1 MQNSLTDYHL
11 LTDIYFLSYTTNM
24 TKQTLTATTKMEPN
38 GRVMI
43 PVAIRRRLNLKPGV
57 AFLVFIKNDQLVLA
71 DAQKEKMKAWE
82 ELQKSFSKYHWK
94 PGQKMLSEELIEDRR
109 KEAIREGYA

>member
-1 MQNSLTDYHL
+1 
-11 LTDIYFLSYTTNM
+11 M
-24 TKQTLTATTKMEPN
+24 TEKTLTATTKMEPN

-43 PVAIRRRLNLKPGV
+43 PALMRKRLNIEPGV
-57 AFLVFIKNDQLVLA
+57 VFIVSVQNDHLVFREKIKYWRD
-71 DAQKEKMKAWE
+71 
-82 ELQKSFSKYHWK
+82 LQKSFSKYHWK

>member
-1 MQNSLTDYHL
+1 
-11 LTDIYFLSYTTNM
+11 
-24 TKQTLTATTKMEPN
+24 MEPN

-43 PVAIRRRLNLKPGV
+43 PVAIRKQLNIKPGV
-57 AFLVFIKNDQLVLA
+57 SFVIFIKNDQLVLA
-71 DAQKEKMKAWE
+71 DAQKEKMKAWG